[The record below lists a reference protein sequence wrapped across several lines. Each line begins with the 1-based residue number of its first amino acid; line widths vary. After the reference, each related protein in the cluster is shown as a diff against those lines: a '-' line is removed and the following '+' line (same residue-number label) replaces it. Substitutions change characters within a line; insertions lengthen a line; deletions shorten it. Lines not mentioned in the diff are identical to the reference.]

1 MARSRGCGSQI
12 PSAYIDTFSGQGEE
26 AKLVSQQFF
35 EEAGEANE
43 NGDDYE
49 LAATILT
56 AVLFFGGISV
66 VPGDKRIAWALLTG
80 ASLLFIGASVYIA
93 SLPLAG

>member
-1 MARSRGCGSQI
+1 VSKQFATKRHSASFGSRRADPTISDQ
-12 PSAYIDTFSGQGEE
+12 A
-26 AKLVSQQFF
+26 VSQQFF

-49 LAATILT
+49 LASTILT

-66 VPGDKRIAWALLTG
+66 VLDDTRIAWALLTG
-80 ASLLFIGASVYIA
+80 AGVLFIGASVYVA
-93 SLPLAG
+93 SLPLAS